1 MRRSERDGKGRKRDA
16 RTWTLRGTGV
26 TMHAFPE
33 PAQTRPRSHALSYR
47 QGRFWQ
53 PDVTVATVVL
63 RDGRLLVVEEEVGG
77 RRVLNQPAGHLE
89 PDEAIVDA
97 AVRETLEE
105 TGWTVRLTGFIGAY
119 QWQAQE
125 TGRSYLRLAFTAEPV
140 EHHPERPLDTG
151 IVQAHWLTPSELR
164 VRDAE
169 HRSPLVWRVVQDAL
183 DGRRLPLEAV
193 AAL

>member
-1 MRRSERDGKGRKRDA
+1 MTLFSSPMRLLAAE
-16 RTWTLRGTGV
+16 T
-26 TMHAFPE
+26 
-33 PAQTRPRSHALSYR
+33 ALSYR
-47 QGRFWQ
+47 EGRFWQ
-53 PDVTVATVVL
+53 PDVTVATVVF

-119 QWQAQE
+119 QWQAPE
-125 TGRSYLRLAFTAEPV
+125 TGRSYLRLAFTAEPLT
-140 EHHPERPLDTG
+140 HHPDRPLDAG

-164 VRDAE
+164 TRTGE

>member
-1 MRRSERDGKGRKRDA
+1 MRRSERDGKGPKPA
-16 RTWTLRGTGV
+16 AKAWTLGDAGV
-26 TMHAFPE
+26 TMRAFPD
-33 PAQTRPRSHALSYR
+33 PAASRPRSNALSYR

-53 PDVTVATVVL
+53 PDVTVATVVF
-63 RDGRLLVVEEEVGG
+63 RDGRLLVVEENVGG

-105 TGWTVRLTGFIGAY
+105 TGWTVRLTAFIGAY
-119 QWQAQE
+119 QWQAPE

-140 EHHPERPLDTG
+140 AHHPERPLDTG
-151 IVQAHWLTPSELR
+151 IVQAHWLTPTELR
-164 VRDAE
+164 ARDAE

-183 DGRRLPLEAV
+183 EGRRLPLEAV